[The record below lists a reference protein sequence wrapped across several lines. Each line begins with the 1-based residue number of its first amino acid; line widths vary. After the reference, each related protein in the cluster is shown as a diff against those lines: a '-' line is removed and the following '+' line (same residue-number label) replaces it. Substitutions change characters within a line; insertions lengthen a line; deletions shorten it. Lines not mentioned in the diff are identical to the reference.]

1 MKSIFIFVFLI
12 GFLWIPIG
20 CTSDDKMDPSQ
31 EDPSPLE
38 ASIMLDLS
46 YGDNPQQRYD
56 IYLPEGRTAEKTKVI
71 LLVHGGGWT
80 AGDKADMSEFV
91 ELIQERH
98 PDHAVVNMNYVLAAL
113 PNTPAFPNQFLDIDK
128 LINKLTNESNELQI
142 RPEFGMIGVSAGAH
156 LSLQYDYVYDID
168 NQVKFVADIV
178 GPTDFTDPFYS
189 DDPQFQVALNFLVD
203 AAQYPSGIDLA
214 VAISP
219 AKQVTD
225 KSSPSLLFYGTD
237 DPLVPLSNGERL
249 NAALNSNNIDH
260 NFSVYEG
267 GHGDNWSAENILNLQ
282 NQVSTYINTYLKVD

>member
-1 MKSIFIFVFLI
+1 MKSFFTILVLLSFIWV
-12 GFLWIPIG
+12 PIS
-20 CTSDDKMDPSQ
+20 CSSDDKVDTAM
-31 EDPSPLE
+31 EDPTPLE
-38 ASIMLDLS
+38 ASTMLDIS
-46 YGDNPQQRYD
+46 YGDHPQQRYD

-91 ELIQERH
+91 QLIQDRH
-98 PDHAVVNMNYVLAAL
+98 PNHAIVNMNYVLAAL

-128 LINKLTNESNELQI
+128 LITKLTNESNELQI
-142 RPEFGMIGVSAGAH
+142 MPEFGMIGASAGAH
-156 LSLQYDYVYDID
+156 LSLQYDYVYDD
-168 NQVKFVADIV
+168 DDQVKFVADIV
-178 GPTDFTDPFYS
+178 GPTDFTDPFYA
-189 DDPQFQVALNFLVD
+189 DDPQFQIALNLFVD

-219 AKQVTD
+219 AKLVTG

-249 NAALNSNNIDH
+249 NTALNTNNIDH
-260 NFSVYEG
+260 NFSVYAG

-282 NQVSTYINTYLKVD
+282 NQISNYINTYLKVD